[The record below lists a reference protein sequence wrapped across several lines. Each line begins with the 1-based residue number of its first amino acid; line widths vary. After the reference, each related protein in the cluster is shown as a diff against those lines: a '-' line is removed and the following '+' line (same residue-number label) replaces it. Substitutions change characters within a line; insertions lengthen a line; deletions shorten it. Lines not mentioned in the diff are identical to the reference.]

1 MITDMPAHV
10 AATPADLN
18 RLFTQ
23 LLRAGDIEGM
33 TGLFEP
39 HAVLID
45 PPADEARGAVAIR
58 RLLVAMVDGQ
68 AAIEMSLIRCIEVG
82 DTAVMHSD
90 WRGTTAGPCG
100 ERRGIAGKSVQ
111 VARRQPAGNWLLIY
125 DDPVARG

>member
-1 MITDMPAHV
+1 MSPNTPTNV

-18 RLFTQ
+18 TLFVQ

-33 TGLFEP
+33 ANLYEP
-39 HAVLID
+39 AAILVD
-45 PPADEARGAVAIR
+45 PPSDEARGHSAIR
-58 RLLVAMVDGQ
+58 RLLAAMVDGR
-68 AAIEMSLIRCIEVG
+68 AAIEISVSRCIEVG
-82 DTAVMHSD
+82 DTAVIHCD

-111 VARRQPAGNWLLIY
+111 VARRQPEGNWLLIY